1 MGFGLDIF
9 DNATLRLASGL
20 LLLVALVG
28 WAWRWLSAR
37 RSARRRIE
45 AARVRAGHLPNE
57 IPTVRGD
64 LGPTQGAAPD
74 TLPEWFIQGKGGH
87 AVVDERPRIHLRYRD
102 PHGHKAECTLQVEQ
116 VDLRRRFLVGHGD
129 LPGQMRV
136 VPLHAIQS
144 ARMAA
149 TGQRFNVDF
158 WFDAVKVA
166 RRRRGEA

>member
-1 MGFGLDIF
+1 MGFGLDLF
-9 DNATLRLASGL
+9 DNAQLRLASGL
-20 LLLVALVG
+20 LLLLALGG
-28 WAWRWLSAR
+28 WAWRWLAMR

-45 AARVRAGHLPNE
+45 AARVRAGHVPNE
-57 IPTVRGD
+57 IPTVRDG
-64 LGPTQGAAPD
+64 LGRPQSAAPD

-102 PHGHKAECTLQVEQ
+102 PQGHKAECTLQIEQ
-116 VDLRRRFLVGHGD
+116 VDLRRRFIVGHGD
-129 LPGQMRV
+129 LPGQARV

-144 ARMAA
+144 ARMAT